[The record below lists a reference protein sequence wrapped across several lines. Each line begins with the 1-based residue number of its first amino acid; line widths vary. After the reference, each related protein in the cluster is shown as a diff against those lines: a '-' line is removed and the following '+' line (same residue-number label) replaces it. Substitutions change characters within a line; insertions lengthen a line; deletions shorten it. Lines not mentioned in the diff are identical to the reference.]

1 MMVFKKNMVNT
12 IQGYLPDLW
21 SAVNNLKYYIG
32 QNKFDIEYL
41 NNVVDNLNITDIQ
54 RQMY

>member
-1 MMVFKKNMVNT
+1 MVFKKNMVNT

>member
-1 MMVFKKNMVNT
+1 MVFKKNMVNT
-12 IQGYLPDLW
+12 IQGYLPDLL
-21 SAVNNLKYYIG
+21 SNVYNLKYYIG